1 MIVKLVSN
9 NQQENFFLVAGQALE
24 VQKNLSV
31 KTMGILLVPF
41 FTEKNSPNTFV
52 FGGKYATKMQRDC
65 GCHGDY
71 ADKYCIKLM
80 RFLKKTESILFF
92 PGGSR

>member
-41 FTEKNSPNTFV
+41 FTEKKQSKHICVRRKICNKN
-52 FGGKYATKMQRDC
+52 ATR
-65 GCHGDY
+65 
-71 ADKYCIKLM
+71 LWLP
-80 RFLKKTESILFF
+80 RTL
-92 PGGSR
+92 RR